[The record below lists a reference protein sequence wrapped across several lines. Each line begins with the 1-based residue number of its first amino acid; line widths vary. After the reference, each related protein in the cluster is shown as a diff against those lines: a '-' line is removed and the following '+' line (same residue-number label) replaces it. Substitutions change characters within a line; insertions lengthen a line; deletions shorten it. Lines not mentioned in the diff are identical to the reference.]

1 MSCSAPVLRIG
12 TLILAVCATWMSPLA
27 SERQVLTF
35 RTRAWLSFAP
45 PTCRMA
51 LGQYQASPKLISEEG
66 SASSFA
72 IAYSLFD
79 TSSAVCLRSPLSTVP
94 AEIIVPALPQR
105 SPPLLLTTAACGGL
119 RSAPDCRPRRAFLHL
134 SYSYAPP
141 YSDGARDTRPHFG
154 HSFGDIPKSSV
165 DSNQS
170 ERSSRANCRDA
181 AAYCGARG
189 DRDRKC
195 NRGNRSGC

>member
-94 AEIIVPALPQR
+94 AGIIVPAFPQR
-105 SPPLLLTTAACGGL
+105 SPPLLLTMAACGGL
-119 RSAPDCRPRRAFLHL
+119 RSAPDCRPRRALLHL

-141 YSDGARDTRPHFG
+141 YSDGARDTRPECDMKG
-154 HSFGDIPKSSV
+154 PICPPVTGGRKVIT
-165 DSNQS
+165 S
-170 ERSSRANCRDA
+170 E
-181 AAYCGARG
+181 G
-189 DRDRKC
+189 
-195 NRGNRSGC
+195 